1 MGVDSKAV
9 SLVIFPVSLVDV
21 AVCMDQTT
29 LSIGLITLPEA
40 LINAAIWPDLLAL
53 TVTLVC
59 HCIPLS
65 LVLGLVLEDLN
76 GPRLSLYVIAW
87 YLSVLVWPELLLN
100 LHCEWVVVVRLD
112 AVRVNEALAGN
123 PCGIDASGLLD
134 CVNLLAR
141 KVSAHGGLHAHNE

>member
-1 MGVDSKAV
+1 MSVDSKSV
-9 SLVIFPVSLVDV
+9 SLVILPVSLVDI

-40 LINAAIWPDLLAL
+40 LINAAIWPDLLTL

-76 GPRLSLYVIAW
+76 GP
-87 YLSVLVWPELLLN
+87 
-100 LHCEWVVVVRLD
+100 
-112 AVRVNEALAGN
+112 
-123 PCGIDASGLLD
+123 
-134 CVNLLAR
+134 
-141 KVSAHGGLHAHNE
+141 